1 MRVDD
6 RGLVKELESLRREH
20 AHLLE
25 SVDGIQNQLNITK
38 EDLKAALDR
47 VQDTDQQLKDARE
60 ELKELQKKLLQV
72 EQEAAKERD
81 ECAAKVAEATR
92 RTVLAET
99 QLDTLK
105 EESKIAVDVDP
116 SIVVDPS
123 VVVNASDVDASV
135 VESHNDSGIE
145 SCVEALNIDFEA
157 IFSHANLSGFDSA
170 LFDEFQSQ

>member
-116 SIVVDPS
+116 SIVVD
-123 VVVNASDVDASV
+123 ASV

>member
-72 EQEAAKERD
+72 EQEAAKERE

-105 EESKIAVDVDP
+105 EESKIAVD
-116 SIVVDPS
+116 VDPS